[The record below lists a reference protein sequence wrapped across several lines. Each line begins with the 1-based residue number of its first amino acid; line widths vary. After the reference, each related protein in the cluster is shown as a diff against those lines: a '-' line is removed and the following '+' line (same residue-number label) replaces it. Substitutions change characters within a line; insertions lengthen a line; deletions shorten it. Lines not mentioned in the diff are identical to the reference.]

1 MSMMH
6 YEVMYF
12 SWSLDRSLFHAWF
25 CIQESQKVLI
35 ETFLNYQLYTYIES
49 HWQLGSISIAGA
61 KVAPIVWYDYG
72 VLWPWIRSRLQK
84 LFNEYISSVFFFF
97 YISGINHWLFVLL
110 RHDIMYLLL
119 FWNAHKIYMY
129 KIYKRGGGWN
139 WLCCRHE
146 FVMCLCCNYV
156 SLFTDIL
163 LIPAVLPYHCTANE
177 KRHTQCIWIIWYCK
191 VLFLWLCF
199 SLLVYLF

>member
-146 FVMCLCCNYV
+146 FVISVFVVTMFHC
-156 SLFTDIL
+156 L
-163 LIPAVLPYHCTANE
+163 LIY
-177 KRHTQCIWIIWYCK
+177 Y
-191 VLFLWLCF
+191 
-199 SLLVYLF
+199 